1 MSSIQI
7 PNLWQDAVAATLDEP
22 GLLLYRSNLLGSD
35 LRITNFGGGNTS
47 AKVNMKDP
55 LSGQSVE
62 VLWVKG
68 SGGDIGSMKLDGFS
82 TLYMDK
88 LNSLKGIYRGLAHE
102 DEMVGLFNHCTFNL
116 NPRATSID
124 TALHGFVPHKH
135 VDHVHAD
142 AVIAIA
148 ASKNAEDLTKI
159 IYGGEIGFLP
169 WQRPGFDLG
178 LKLGEMA
185 AAHPEYVGVVLGG
198 HGLFTWGDTSKA
210 CYEMTL
216 RIIQKAAD
224 WLAAHEKRPR
234 FGGAKVAALDAAK
247 GTVKW
252 RVKPLGPLR
261 GSPAVGYGSVI
272 VVTQDNQIA
281 ALDATDG
288 KTQWNESGSLAQTG
302 VFGVAAPAVGQGTIV
317 AGYSSGELVA
327 YRYENGRQLWNDALA
342 RTSIAT
348 SVSIITDI
356 DADPIIDNG
365 RVYALGQGGRMAA
378 YELVTGQRIWELN
391 LAGISTPAIAG
402 EWIFTLTDDDKL
414 LCITKSSGKVRW
426 LSQLPRWRSEKHK
439 KGDILWTG
447 PVLAGNR
454 LWLNSSEGDVATA
467 SVDDGK
473 LTRVFRAEAG
483 FTLAPVVANKTL
495 YVLDNSGR
503 ITAFR

>member
-1 MSSIQI
+1 MG
-7 PNLWQDAVAATLDEP
+7 QDTMMPKHTTIASLRPARRALALAAVAGLALALGACGGHGHKLKVTPTTGTRVPILSRIEASTKVDDALSSVAVVLPPAEVNTEWGQGGGNAAKSYGQLALGDHLHKLWSANISGSSQLRRLAAAPVIGAGKLYVIDTL
-22 GLLLYRSNLLGSD
+22 GV
-35 LRITNFGGGNTS
+35 LRAFNADTGKEMWHQSFDIPADTSAVFGGGAS
-47 AKVNMKDP
+47 FD
-55 LSGQSVE
+55 
-62 VLWVKG
+62 
-68 SGGDIGSMKLDGFS
+68 DGVVYV
-82 TLYMDK
+82 TT
-88 LNSLKGIYRGLAHE
+88 G
-102 DEMVGLFNHCTFNL
+102 
-116 NPRATSID
+116 
-124 TALHGFVPHKH
+124 
-135 VDHVHAD
+135 
-142 AVIAIA
+142 
-148 ASKNAEDLTKI
+148 
-159 IYGGEIGFLP
+159 
-169 WQRPGFDLG
+169 
-178 LKLGEMA
+178 LGE
-185 AAHPEYVGVVLGG
+185 
-198 HGLFTWGDTSKA
+198 
-210 CYEMTL
+210 
-216 RIIQKAAD
+216 
-224 WLAAHEKRPR
+224 
-234 FGGAKVAALDAAK
+234 VAAVDAEK
-247 GTVKW
+247 GTIKW

-402 EWIFTLTDDDKL
+402 EWVFTLTDDDKL

-426 LSQLPRWRSEKHK
+426 LSQLPRWRAEKHK

-454 LWLNSSEGDVATA
+454 LWLNSSEGDIAAA

-473 LTRVFRAEAG
+473 LTKVFRAEAG

-503 ITAFR
+503 ITAYR